1 MAYFNPYQQNFAP
14 NYYQPTYQQ
23 PAAQPTQM
31 QNGGFMLAPSEDFV
45 AGYAVAPGNCVTFKI
60 EGKPLV
66 LEKSKGFSQL
76 EEPKIERYRLI
87 KEESEPVEAPEKVEV
102 DNSMIDDIHHLEGE
116 IKALW
121 GEVKELK
128 NEPKKFT
135 PKRKDNTGGED

>member
-1 MAYFNPYQQNFAP
+1 MAYFNPYQQNYAP
-14 NYYQPTYQQ
+14 NYFQPTYQQ
-23 PAAQPTQM
+23 QTTQPTQI

-45 AGYAVAPGNCVTFKI
+45 TSYAVAPGNCVTFKI
-60 EGKPLV
+60 EGQPIV

-87 KEESEPVEAPEKVEV
+87 KEESKPIENPVKTELVSSV
-102 DNSMIDDIHHLEGE
+102 NDDIHHLEGE

-121 GEVKELK
+121 GEIEGLK
-128 NEPKKFT
+128 NEPKKAT